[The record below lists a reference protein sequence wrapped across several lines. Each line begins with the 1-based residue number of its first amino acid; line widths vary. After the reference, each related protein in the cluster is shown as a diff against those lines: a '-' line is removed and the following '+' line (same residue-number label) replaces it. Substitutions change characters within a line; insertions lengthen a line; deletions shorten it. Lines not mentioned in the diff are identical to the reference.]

1 MVYLMFSYWSLK
13 LFGRSKKNCDKLIV
27 SITSDKYVNKGPSRP
42 IFNNEQRMKILSNI
56 SFVDKVI
63 LSKSLTAE
71 KVILQ
76 NKPNLYFKGYDY
88 KNTKTDITS
97 NIKKEINAVKKIGGK
112 IFITKTPLH
121 SSSKIINME
130 LDPISNEIKKYK
142 KISKN
147 FYKKIR
153 KGLGKVYKKISYLW
167 RGNS

>member
-1 MVYLMFSYWSLK
+1 M
-13 LFGRSKKNCDKLIV
+13 
-27 SITSDKYVNKGPSRP
+27 
-42 IFNNEQRMKILSNI
+42 
-56 SFVDKVI
+56 
-63 LSKSLTAE
+63 
-71 KVILQ
+71 ILQ

-147 FYKKIR
+147 FLQKIR
-153 KGLGKVYKKISYLW
+153 KGLGEKSTKNFLFME
-167 RGNS
+167 GNS